1 MSTSKII
8 IIDSAHKI
16 RGSNDDFVVNFNN
29 SQLSNISS
37 VSLVGLRTINSQ
49 PNVSTGINDVIS
61 YIYNGVPKSIQIPEG
76 QYTADDFIDAVNG
89 LQTDFILDLNLQT
102 NRFEWTSVGLS
113 LTIIKDPVSDELIG
127 LTEDLVDAIGAVT
140 LTSQHVPDLSGLSII
155 HVSSEDLAPGNSILS
170 DGTHSNIL
178 SSIPVEAQYGF
189 PLVYTSQTNDQNDNV
204 KYKNHQDLNHLRI
217 KLIDH
222 NYKPL
227 NLKSTVHL
235 FLKVTQAKHE

>member
-1 MSTSKII
+1 MTTSKII
-8 IIDSAHKI
+8 IIDSAHKV
-16 RGSNDDFVVNFNN
+16 RGTDADFVVNFNN
-29 SQLSNISS
+29 SQLSNISA

-49 PNVSTGINDVIS
+49 PNVSTGVNDVIS
-61 YIYNGVPKSIQIPEG
+61 YIYNGTPKSVTIPEG
-76 QYTADDFIDAVNG
+76 QYAVDDFIDAVNA

-102 NRFEWTSVGLS
+102 NRFEWTSAGLP
-113 LTIIKDPVSDELIG
+113 LTVIKDSVSDELIG
-127 LTEDLVDAIGAVT
+127 LTADLVDAVGGVT
-140 LTSQHVPDLSGLSII
+140 LISQHVPDLSGLSII
-155 HVSSEDLAPGNSILS
+155 HVSSEELAPGNSILS

-204 KYKNHQDLNHLRI
+204 RYKITQDINQIRI

-235 FLKVTQAKHE
+235 FLKVVQAKHE

>member
-8 IIDSAHKI
+8 IIDSSHKI
-16 RGSNDDFVVNFNN
+16 TGTESNFTVDFNN
-29 SQLSNISS
+29 SQLRNIKS

-61 YIYNGVPKSIQIPEG
+61 YIYNGVPKSITIPEG
-76 QYTADDFIDAVNG
+76 QYSVVDFIDEVNG
-89 LQTDFILDLNLQT
+89 LQTDFILDLNVKT
-102 NRFEWTSVGLS
+102 KRFEWTSVGLP

-127 LTEDLVDAIGAVT
+127 LTQNLVDPIGAQT
-140 LTSQHVPDLSGLSII
+140 LTSQYVPDLSGLSII
-155 HVSSEDLAPGNSILS
+155 HVSSEDLAAGNSILS
-170 DGTHSNIL
+170 NGEHSNIL
-178 SSIPVEAQYGF
+178 SSIPVEAAYGF
-189 PLVYTSQTNDQNDNV
+189 PLVYTSQTFDQNDNV
-204 KYKNHQDLNHLRI
+204 RYKIHQDLNQLRI
-217 KLIDH
+217 RLIDH